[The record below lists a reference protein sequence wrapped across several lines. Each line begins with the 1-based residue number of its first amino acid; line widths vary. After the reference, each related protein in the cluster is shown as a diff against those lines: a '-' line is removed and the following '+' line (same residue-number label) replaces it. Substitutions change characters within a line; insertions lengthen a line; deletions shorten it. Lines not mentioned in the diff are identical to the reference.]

1 MSDPPL
7 RRAQEFAST
16 QWSMVLRAGRGSVEA
31 QQAMEQLCELYW
43 YPIYAFARRRGAS
56 AQEAE
61 DLTQGFF
68 VRVLEKE
75 FFRDADPER
84 GRFRSFLLTIFKRY
98 WGDER
103 DKARALKRGGRVH
116 HLSIDF
122 PSAEDRYRA
131 EPVDGWTAEKLFER
145 RWAIT
150 LLDRTLAEL
159 ERSYVEKGKSEFF
172 ASTRLFLTAS
182 PGDESYEDVAERL
195 SMKKETL
202 RVAVHRMRASYR
214 KLLEEE
220 VVRTLA
226 SPDDFENEL
235 ETLQMALRGES

>member
-84 GRFRSFLLTIFKRY
+84 G
-98 WGDER
+98 
-103 DKARALKRGGRVH
+103 
-116 HLSIDF
+116 
-122 PSAEDRYRA
+122 
-131 EPVDGWTAEKLFER
+131 
-145 RWAIT
+145 
-150 LLDRTLAEL
+150 
-159 ERSYVEKGKSEFF
+159 
-172 ASTRLFLTAS
+172 
-182 PGDESYEDVAERL
+182 
-195 SMKKETL
+195 
-202 RVAVHRMRASYR
+202 
-214 KLLEEE
+214 
-220 VVRTLA
+220 
-226 SPDDFENEL
+226 
-235 ETLQMALRGES
+235 